1 MACEEGMDEDQH
13 AYEKDW
19 GSDIKR
25 DQFHETEN
33 IEDETDSNQYEE
45 DQLFHHESVSFGSRF
60 LLCICARMHS
70 HSMEYDNIVKYH
82 TNSCHGQLAHGILS
96 V

>member
-45 DQLFHHESVSFGSRF
+45 DQLFHHEMR
-60 LLCICARMHS
+60 LLWQPFSTMYMC
-70 HSMEYDNIVKYH
+70 
-82 TNSCHGQLAHGILS
+82 
-96 V
+96 